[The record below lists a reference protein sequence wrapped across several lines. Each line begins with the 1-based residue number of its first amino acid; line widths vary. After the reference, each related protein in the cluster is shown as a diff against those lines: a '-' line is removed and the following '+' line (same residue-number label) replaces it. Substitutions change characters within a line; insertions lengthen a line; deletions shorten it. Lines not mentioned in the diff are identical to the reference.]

1 MRVDFL
7 GLEAFFCIADRGSF
21 HAAAAHLNLSQTALS
36 HRMKKLEEDLGVKLL
51 ARTTRQ
57 VSLTAAG
64 AELLPKARRIMDDIT
79 VSFQELRDR
88 GAERQRNLHIA
99 CLPTLATNQLPPI
112 LKEFR
117 QLHPEVQVC
126 IADHSASEIAEH
138 VQSGTVE
145 FGITIVA
152 AARWD
157 LEIMPLAKE
166 DFVLVCP
173 EGHPLAGSDAVSWS
187 QLDGEQLIRVGPQTG
202 NRVLI
207 DDALG
212 SRRETMTWRY
222 EVQHIATA
230 ISMVQAGL
238 ALAVL
243 PEFAV
248 SENKTPGVAAVPLR
262 NPSVA
267 RTLGLLSRRDVP
279 FSGAAEDLRAI
290 VVRQFKETAGRPR
303 SRAVHLL
310 AQRARRL
317 QIDESS

>member
-57 VSLTAAG
+57 VSLTPAG
-64 AELLPKARRIMDDIT
+64 AELLPVAQRVMAEVTTSFKA
-79 VSFQELRDR
+79 L
-88 GAERQRNLHIA
+88 RQRGTARQEHLHIA
-99 CLPTLATNQLPPI
+99 CLPTLATNHLPSI
-112 LKEFR
+112 LKAFQER
-117 QLHPEVQVC
+117 HPDVMVQ

-138 VQSGTVE
+138 VRAGTVE

-157 LEIMPLAKE
+157 LEITPLKKE

-173 EGHPLAGSDAVSWS
+173 AGHAFAGRDAVSWPEIE
-187 QLDGEQLIRVGPQTG
+187 GVPLIRVAPQTG

-207 DDALG
+207 DEALG
-212 SRRETMTWRY
+212 SRRENMLWRY

-230 ISMVQAGL
+230 VSLVQAGL
-238 ALAVL
+238 ALAIL
-243 PEFAV
+243 PQSSV
-248 SENKTPGVAAVPLR
+248 DSNRTPGIAGVPLR

-267 RTLGLLSRRDVP
+267 RTLGLLARKGEPLSP
-279 FSGAAEDLRAI
+279 AAEELRAI
-290 VVRQFKETAGRPR
+290 VVRHLKGEKGRVDKKLDEKTR
-303 SRAVHLL
+303 RRRA
-310 AQRARRL
+310 ASA
-317 QIDESS
+317 